1 MDLDVRLC
9 VSVSA
14 SPCVSYT
21 GVTLNLSGE
30 KHLQV
35 EEGQKTERGLCR
47 SAQPAKCLNLGAGQ
61 TLVWVLALRGTCIVT
76 CKLDPETSTFR
87 GFSQGQV
94 NACGL
99 SLQGRRGRISLK
111 TTWKGLA
118 FPAALPLFR
127 EERAEQN
134 IGGRRSP
141 PGEER
146 QAESFC
152 PARLCLGLR

>member
-1 MDLDVRLC
+1 MFKDSIRLRC
-9 VSVSA
+9 QAVCECERKPVCLLHRGDPESQWGEALASGGGRKQKEASVA
-14 SPCVSYT
+14 
-21 GVTLNLSGE
+21 
-30 KHLQV
+30 
-35 EEGQKTERGLCR
+35 
-47 SAQPAKCLNLGAGQ
+47 SAQLAKCLKVGAGQ

-99 SLQGRRGRISLK
+99 SLQGMRGRLSLK
-111 TTWKGLA
+111 ITWKGLA
-118 FPAALPLFR
+118 FPAALPSFR

-141 PGEER
+141 PG
-146 QAESFC
+146 
-152 PARLCLGLR
+152 